1 MTSAGQ
7 LDSQLAAQSLPVSN
21 AKALPAGIRD
31 KSIRGGIHN
40 EASGL
45 LPHCVDRH
53 IKVK

>member
-7 LDSQLAAQSLPVSN
+7 LTVNSRPQSLPVSN

-31 KSIRGGIHN
+31 KSIRVGIHN

-45 LPHCVDRH
+45 LPHYVDRH
-53 IKVK
+53 TKVK